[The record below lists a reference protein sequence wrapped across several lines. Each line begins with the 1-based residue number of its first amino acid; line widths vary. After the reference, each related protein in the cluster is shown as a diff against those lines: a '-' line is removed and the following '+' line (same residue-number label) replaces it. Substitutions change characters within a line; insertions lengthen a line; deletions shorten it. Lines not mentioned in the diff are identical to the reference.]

1 MSTISAAGSV
11 PQTTSTWS
19 TAGALSQVDMDQ
31 FLQLLI
37 TEMQNQDPL
46 DPMDNSEMLQQIS
59 QIREI
64 SATNRLTETLES
76 VLIGQNMATASSL
89 VGKRIRALSDMAQ
102 EVEGTVDRVTLERDE
117 NNESQ
122 RILRLHVGDQ
132 QVSLNNIRAILGD

>member
-11 PQTTSTWS
+11 PQTTSTRS
-19 TAGALSQVDMDQ
+19 TAGSLSQVDMDQ

-89 VGKRIRALSDMAQ
+89 VGKRIRALSDTAQ
-102 EVEGTVDRVTLERDE
+102 DVEGTVDRVTLESDE
-117 NNESQ
+117 NKQSQ

-132 QVSLNNIRAILGD
+132 QVSLNNIRAILSD